1 MLDRNML
8 NKYNESNI
16 AQRLQRGHWNG
27 AFCVAFLCRFSG
39 NVAKPAFAAH
49 IHFNMASYE
58 KLVIAYS
65 VEVCYNIH
73 DMYYWEGVYL

>member
-16 AQRLQRGHWNG
+16 AQGLQRRHWNG
-27 AFCVAFLCRFSG
+27 AYCVVFLHRFVE
-39 NVAKPAFAAH
+39 NVAEPTFAAH
-49 IHFNMASYE
+49 INIGMTSYE